1 MRSQPHYRVRVVVV
15 AAAVVSGT
23 QRDDSARL
31 GHLVVDLAQR
41 RRHLVAQRAGD
52 DHHVRLARRW
62 TEHNAEAVE
71 VIAGCPTCVISTA
84 QQAMLNVFS

>member
-1 MRSQPHYRVRVVVV
+1 VVV
-15 AAAVVSGT
+15 AATVGT
-23 QRDDSARL
+23 GTHRDDSARL

-41 RRHLVAQRAGD
+41 RRPLGGQRAGD
-52 DHHVRLARRW
+52 DHHVGLARRW

-71 VIAGCPTCVISTA
+71 VMAGCPTCVISTA